1 MFNLYAAH
9 RISPRFARASCVATT
24 CPAHVSRKTCS
35 SRCDEP
41 TRNTMTH
48 AYPLAWPAGW
58 PRTAQT
64 QRRRARYHVSLA
76 RARDDLL
83 QELQRLG
90 ASGTLISTDLPLRRD
105 GLPLA
110 SAREPMD
117 PGVAVYFTLHAQQ
130 HVIACDSWALVKDNL
145 RAVGLTVHALRQRGR
160 AGAGGGRG
168 RAGGGGQGLPPPR
181 AEDAPPPWR
190 DVLDMGNDLNDP
202 GDGLE
207 PISGSDA
214 RRELGGT

>member
-117 PGVAVYFTLHAQQ
+117 L
-130 HVIACDSWALVKDNL
+130 
-145 RAVGLTVHALRQRGR
+145 GLAVHALRQLERTGASGILER
-160 AGAGGGRG
+160 AFGGF
-168 RAGGGGQGLPPPR
+168 QGLPPPR

-190 DVLDMGNDLNDP
+190 DLLDMGNDLSDP
-202 GDGLE
+202 PAVLLARAERRFRILAQDHHPDRGGDSEWFQRLLRAR
-207 PISGSDA
+207 DAA
-214 RRELGGT
+214 RRELGGS

>member
-1 MFNLYAAH
+1 
-9 RISPRFARASCVATT
+9 
-24 CPAHVSRKTCS
+24 
-35 SRCDEP
+35 
-41 TRNTMTH
+41 MTH

-130 HVIACDSWALVKDNL
+130 HVIACDAWALVKDNL
-145 RAVGLTVHALRQRGR
+145 RAVGLTVHALRQLERTGASGILER
-160 AGAGGGRG
+160 AFGGF
-168 RAGGGGQGLPPPR
+168 QGLPPPR

-202 GDGLE
+202 PAVLLARAERRFRILAQDHHPDRGGDSEWFQRLLRARDE
-207 PISGSDA
+207 A